1 MNEIEL
7 YVNKKFDILKI
18 IKMVLKRKG
27 WGETYTLYS
36 TPSHEVLATM
46 ESYNF
51 KDQNATFELI
61 VNEKAGVGYKKNYL
75 IIYTNRDDYSVE
87 FINKL
92 LLKKIISLLESYRY
106 SVFEKEAINL
116 FPYIWRHNKKDTEWI
131 EEFGLEKTVNKVK
144 KLDIEEEQKE
154 AMIDNLIDTEIGK
167 LEQNSC
173 FGPRDKYI
181 KQRLESNREK
191 TILDLI
197 KEVKDELNVL

>member
-36 TPSHEVLATM
+36 TPFHEVLATM

-61 VNEKAGVGYKKNYL
+61 VNEKAGLGYKKHYL
-75 IIYTNRDDYSVE
+75 TIYTNRDDYSVE

-106 SVFEKEAINL
+106 SVFEKEAADL
-116 FPYIWRHNKKDTEWI
+116 FPYIWRSNKKDAEWI

-144 KLDIEEEQKE
+144 KLDIEEDQKE
-154 AMIDNLIDTEIGK
+154 AVIDNLIDTEINR

-181 KQRLESNREK
+181 EQELESNREK
-191 TILDLI
+191 AILDLI
-197 KEVKDELNVL
+197 KEVKEELNVL